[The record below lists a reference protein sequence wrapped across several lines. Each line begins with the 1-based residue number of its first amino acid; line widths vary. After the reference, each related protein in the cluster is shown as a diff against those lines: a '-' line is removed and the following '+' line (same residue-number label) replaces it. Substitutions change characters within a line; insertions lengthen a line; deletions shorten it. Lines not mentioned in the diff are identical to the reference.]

1 MVYAIFYSFRYTT
14 IIMAKFRLLKVE
26 EIYCTRD
33 YRNNGRILKIA
44 KLSGAEDKLVI
55 EVTSIGLQRF
65 SGYVKIDIKNP
76 ENVSTFQK
84 GFFIK
89 YFVFYNPIINQL
101 KLDL

>member
-1 MVYAIFYSFRYTT
+1 MVYETFYNVG
-14 IIMAKFRLLKVE
+14 KFRLLKVE

-44 KLSGAEDKLVI
+44 KLSGAEDKLVV

-76 ENVSTFQK
+76 ENVGTFQK

-89 YFVFYNPIINQL
+89 YFIFYNPIVNQL

>member
-1 MVYAIFYSFRYTT
+1 MV
-14 IIMAKFRLLKVE
+14 KFKLLKVE
-26 EIYCTRD
+26 DIYCTRD

-65 SGYVKIDIKNP
+65 SGYVKIDLQNP
-76 ENVSTFQK
+76 EEVGTFKK